1 MVDLSD
7 ARAAVVMQSV
17 RQRVAPLADAGAA
30 LRRARDA
37 ARRAGEILRDGGMA
51 SAFGCAGNA
60 VCTLARLPEEQ
71 PLWIVGDVRG
81 DVIALAS
88 ALAFIDEAD
97 RAHAPAAIAFLGD
110 WTGGTA
116 GDAACAALVLERFV
130 AEPER
135 TLLMR
140 GDREWAAP
148 LPFDMPSGI
157 RTMPRTTA
165 VEPLHA
171 EACEAI
177 EAVAARLPALAL
189 LPDELVLAH
198 GSLPRPSR
206 LRAVKSLEDLAG
218 SDAAL
223 RDCVMGRQHLREMRI
238 EAGERE
244 GGLIL
249 GVEDFENALRTL
261 NQLSGRP
268 ISRMVRGQDA
278 APEGFRW
285 FKAYG
290 PGVLL
295 TLTTMADELPESAGG
310 GRRCPCVGRFK
321 SGVIRV
327 VRMMVPTDVAQLGD
341 QLFPRRDR
349 DPAHVASPAR
359 APMPEARPDHLA
371 SPTSKASDVPAQATG
386 NSVMASKAATLT
398 AHPPPSRDPDP
409 ASVARAGP
417 EAARMLFDRGVR
429 LLQARAWAGARDAF
443 RTAGAEPSMHEAC
456 ALNEAVA
463 CMWMGPSGHQD
474 ALARLRT
481 LRQLHPRDPAVLL
494 NMGIAF
500 LVCER
505 NPSEAMRALR
515 AAVDASADM
524 TDAWWAL
531 GLAAAMRS
539 DASTAA
545 SAFNVAADGGCA
557 LPVPGSLHGLIPARE
572 LGPVLEALRGLARH
586 KPRPEAPPVAMHG

>member
-1 MVDLSD
+1 VDLSD
-7 ARAAVVMQSV
+7 PRAATVMQSV
-17 RQRVAPLADAGAA
+17 RQSVASLADAAAA

-37 ARRAGEILRDGGMA
+37 ALRSRELLDAGSMS
-51 SAFGCAGNA
+51 SAFGCTGHAM
-60 VCTLARLPEEQ
+60 CTLARLPEEQ
-71 PLWIVGDVRG
+71 PLWIIGDVRG
-81 DVIALAS
+81 DAIALAS

-110 WTGGTA
+110 WTGGSA
-116 GDAACAALVLERFV
+116 GDAACAALVLERF
-130 AEPER
+130 AAAPER
-135 TLLMR
+135 TLLLR
-140 GDREWAAP
+140 GDREWSAP
-148 LPFDMPSGI
+148 LPFEMPSGI
-157 RTMPRTTA
+157 RSMPRTPAIESLHEEASEA
-165 VEPLHA
+165 V
-171 EACEAI
+171 
-177 EAVAARLPALAL
+177 EAVAERLPALAL
-189 LPDELVLAH
+189 LPDELVLVH
-198 GSLPRPSR
+198 GSLPRMSR
-206 LRAVKSLEDLAG
+206 LRDLKSLDDLAA

-238 EAGERE
+238 QAGERE

-249 GVEDFENALRTL
+249 GVEDFENSLRKL
-261 NQLSGRP
+261 IELSGRP
-268 ISRMVRGQDA
+268 MSRMVRGQDA

-295 TLTTMADELPESAGG
+295 TLTTMADALPEAAGG
-310 GRRCPCVGRFK
+310 GRRCPCVGRLK
-321 SGVIRV
+321 SGTIRV
-327 VRMMVPTDVAQLGD
+327 VRMKVPDEVALLGD
-341 QLFPRRDR
+341 QLFPRRAREMADAMLADKLSTTETR
-349 DPAHVASPAR
+349 PVASATPA
-359 APMPEARPDHLA
+359 AVPSPE
-371 SPTSKASDVPAQATG
+371 
-386 NSVMASKAATLT
+386 
-398 AHPPPSRDPDP
+398 PSP
-409 ASVARAGP
+409 ASVKPAAPAKTVAPTRQPSPHRESDPATAAHTGP
-417 EAARMLFDRGVR
+417 DAARMLFDRGVR
-429 LLQARAWAGARDAF
+429 LLEARAWAGARDAF
-443 RTAGAEPSMHEAC
+443 RTAGAEPAMQEAC

-474 ALARLRT
+474 ALAKLRT

-505 NPSEAMRALR
+505 NPSEAMRVLR
-515 AAVDASADM
+515 AAVDASADL

-572 LGPVLEALRGLARH
+572 LGPVLEALRSLARH
-586 KPRPEAPPVAMHG
+586 KPKPEAPPVPIHA

>member
-1 MVDLSD
+1 MRLRSASVSEFGEHQGPPPPGPLALVDLSD
-7 ARAAVVMQSV
+7 PRAAAVMQSV
-17 RQRVAPLADAGAA
+17 RQRVASLADANAA

-37 ARRAGEILRDGGMA
+37 AMRSREILGTGGMA
-51 SAFGCAGNA
+51 LEFGPTGDA
-60 VCTLARLPEEQ
+60 VCTLARLPEAQ

-81 DVIALAS
+81 DAIALAS

-110 WTGGTA
+110 WTGGNA

-130 AEPER
+130 AAPAR
-135 TLLMR
+135 TLLLR
-140 GDREWAAP
+140 GDREWSAP
-148 LPFDMPSGI
+148 LPLEMPAGI
-157 RTMPRTTA
+157 RSMPRSA
-165 VEPLHA
+165 AMEALHQ

-198 GSLPRPSR
+198 GALPRPSR
-206 LRAVKSLEDLAG
+206 LRDLKSLEDLAA

-238 EAGERE
+238 QPGERE

-249 GVEDFENALRTL
+249 GVEDFESALRTL
-261 NQLSGRP
+261 SELRGRP

-295 TLTTMADELPESAGG
+295 TLTTMADALPESAGG
-310 GRRCPCVGRFK
+310 GRRCPCVARFK
-321 SGVIRV
+321 SGSIRV
-327 VRMMVPTDVAQLGD
+327 VRLKVPQEVALLGD
-341 QLFPRRDR
+341 QLFPRRER
-349 DPAHVASPAR
+349 ETVIAPPPTKPKVPAR
-359 APMPEARPDHLA
+359 H
-371 SPTSKASDVPAQATG
+371 
-386 NSVMASKAATLT
+386 
-398 AHPPPSRDPDP
+398 PDP
-409 ASVARAGP
+409 ASAARTGP

-443 RTAGAEPSMHEAC
+443 RAAGAEPGMQEAS

-474 ALARLRT
+474 ALAKLRT

-515 AAVDASADM
+515 SAVDASADL

-586 KPRPEAPPVAMHG
+586 KPKPEAPPVPIHV

>member
-1 MVDLSD
+1 MRLRSPSVSDFGAHQGPPPPGPLALVDLSD
-7 ARAAVVMQSV
+7 PRAAVVMHSV
-17 RQRVAPLADAGAA
+17 RQSVASLADAAAA

-37 ARRAGEILRDGGMA
+37 ALRSREILNAEGMC
-51 SAFGCAGNA
+51 SAFGRTGEA
-60 VCTLARLPEEQ
+60 VCMLARLPDEQ

-81 DVIALAS
+81 DAIALAS

-97 RAHAPAAIAFLGD
+97 RTHAPAAIAFLGD
-110 WTGGTA
+110 WTGGNA
-116 GDAACAALVLERFV
+116 GDAACAALVLERFT
-130 AEPER
+130 AAPER
-135 TLLMR
+135 TLLLR
-140 GDREWAAP
+140 GDREWSAP
-148 LPFDMPSGI
+148 LPLEMPSGI
-157 RTMPRTTA
+157 RSMPRTPA
-165 VEPLHA
+165 VESLHE

-177 EAVAARLPALAL
+177 EAVAERLPVLAL
-189 LPDELVLAH
+189 LPDELALVH
-198 GSLPRPSR
+198 GSLPRMSR
-206 LRAVKSLEDLAG
+206 LRDLKSLDDLARN
-218 SDAAL
+218 DAAL

-238 EAGERE
+238 QAGERE

-249 GVEDFENALRTL
+249 GVEDFEHSLQKL
-261 NQLSGRP
+261 QELGGRP

-295 TLTTMADELPESAGG
+295 TLTTMADALPESAGG
-310 GRRCPCVGRFK
+310 GRRCPCVARFK
-321 SGVIRV
+321 SGSIRV
-327 VRMMVPTDVAQLGD
+327 VRLKVPTEVALLGD
-341 QLFPRRDR
+341 QLFPRRVR
-349 DPAHVASPAR
+349 ETVIA
-359 APMPEARPDHLA
+359 A
-371 SPTSKASDVPAQATG
+371 SPTQPTVPAR
-386 NSVMASKAATLT
+386 
-398 AHPPPSRDPDP
+398 HPDP
-409 ASVARAGP
+409 ASAARTGP

-443 RTAGAEPSMHEAC
+443 RTAAAEPGMQEAC

-463 CMWMGPSGHQD
+463 CMWMGPAGHQD
-474 ALARLRT
+474 ALAKLRT

-515 AAVDASADM
+515 AAVDASADL

-586 KPRPEAPPVAMHG
+586 KPKPEAPPVPIHM

>member
-1 MVDLSD
+1 
-7 ARAAVVMQSV
+7 
-17 RQRVAPLADAGAA
+17 
-30 LRRARDA
+30 
-37 ARRAGEILRDGGMA
+37 
-51 SAFGCAGNA
+51 
-60 VCTLARLPEEQ
+60 VCTLARLPEAQ

-81 DVIALAS
+81 DAIALAS

-110 WTGGTA
+110 WTGGNA

-130 AEPER
+130 AAPAR
-135 TLLMR
+135 TLLLR
-140 GDREWAAP
+140 GDREWSAP
-148 LPFDMPSGI
+148 LPLEMPAGI
-157 RTMPRTTA
+157 RSMPRSA
-165 VEPLHA
+165 AMEALHQ

-198 GSLPRPSR
+198 GALPRPSR
-206 LRAVKSLEDLAG
+206 LRDLKSLEDLAA

-238 EAGERE
+238 QPGERE

-249 GVEDFENALRTL
+249 GVEDFESALRTL
-261 NQLSGRP
+261 SELRGRP

-295 TLTTMADELPESAGG
+295 TLTTMADALPESAGG
-310 GRRCPCVGRFK
+310 GRRCPCVARFK
-321 SGVIRV
+321 SGSIRV
-327 VRMMVPTDVAQLGD
+327 VRLKVPQEVALLGD
-341 QLFPRRDR
+341 QLFPRRER
-349 DPAHVASPAR
+349 ETVIAPPPTKPKVPAR
-359 APMPEARPDHLA
+359 H
-371 SPTSKASDVPAQATG
+371 
-386 NSVMASKAATLT
+386 
-398 AHPPPSRDPDP
+398 PDP
-409 ASVARAGP
+409 ASAARTGP

-443 RTAGAEPSMHEAC
+443 RAAGAEPGMQEAS

-474 ALARLRT
+474 ALAKLRT

-515 AAVDASADM
+515 SAVDASADL

-586 KPRPEAPPVAMHG
+586 KPKPEAPPVPIHV

>member
-7 ARAAVVMQSV
+7 PRAATVLQSV
-17 RQRVAPLADAGAA
+17 RQSVASLADAAAA

-37 ARRAGEILRDGGMA
+37 ALRSRELLDAGRMS
-51 SAFGCAGNA
+51 SAFGRTGDA

-71 PLWIVGDVRG
+71 PLWIIGDVRG
-81 DVIALAS
+81 DAIALAS

-110 WTGGTA
+110 WTGGSA

-130 AEPER
+130 AAPER
-135 TLLMR
+135 TLLLR
-140 GDREWAAP
+140 GDREWSAP
-148 LPFDMPSGI
+148 LPFEMPSGI
-157 RTMPRTTA
+157 RTMPRTPA
-165 VEPLHA
+165 VESLHA
-171 EACEAI
+171 EACEAV
-177 EAVAARLPALAL
+177 EAVAERLPALAL
-189 LPDELVLAH
+189 LPDELVLVH
-198 GSLPRPSR
+198 GSLPRMSR
-206 LRAVKSLEDLAG
+206 LRDLKSLDDLARN
-218 SDAAL
+218 DAAL

-238 EAGERE
+238 QAGERE

-249 GVEDFENALRTL
+249 GVEDFEQALRKL
-261 NQLSGRP
+261 QELGGRP

-295 TLTTMADELPESAGG
+295 TLTTMADAMPDSAGG

-321 SGVIRV
+321 SGTIRV
-327 VRMMVPTDVAQLGD
+327 VRMKVPDEVALLGD
-341 QLFPRRDR
+341 QLFPRRVRDR
-349 DPAHVASPAR
+349 ASTEPVETPAMVETRPVPTVPPAVAPSPVPSPTPAKPSTPAKTVAPTKPSRESDPAAAAR
-359 APMPEARPDHLA
+359 
-371 SPTSKASDVPAQATG
+371 T
-386 NSVMASKAATLT
+386 
-398 AHPPPSRDPDP
+398 
-409 ASVARAGP
+409 GP

-443 RTAGAEPSMHEAC
+443 RTAGAEPAMHEAC
-456 ALNEAVA
+456 ALNESVA

-474 ALARLRT
+474 ALAKLRT

-515 AAVDASADM
+515 AAVDASADL

-586 KPRPEAPPVAMHG
+586 KPRPEAPPVPIHM